1 MVLQE
6 MSAPER
12 GMKDFRHEKCDTKL
26 TLIVLVQLKT
36 GISIAFVQLTKI
48 SKELKTGTSSKYMV
62 NTHL

>member
-26 TLIVLVQLKT
+26 TLIVLVQLKKSFYCIRT
-36 GISIAFVQLTKI
+36 TNKNIERI
-48 SKELKTGTSSKYMV
+48 E
-62 NTHL
+62 NWN